1 MFPVSSAI
9 LESID
14 GYGAVLEDYS
24 RRLLPVMEWEATP
37 EGNVNVKS
45 NSADFYMFFD
55 ATLHA
60 EFLYECVRK
69 TIDEDLLREAGFLR
83 GYDRFRGV
91 VERLIDM
98 PERTLDLLFRFLNQN
113 GGRLSKRAR
122 EGEFLKL
129 TDVEVGMLEEAYAE
143 IFRAG

>member
-1 MFPVSSAI
+1 M
-9 LESID
+9 
-14 GYGAVLEDYS
+14 
-24 RRLLPVMEWEATP
+24 
-37 EGNVNVKS
+37 
-45 NSADFYMFFD
+45 
-55 ATLHA
+55 
-60 EFLYECVRK
+60 RK

-129 TDVEVGMLEEAYAE
+129 TDAEVGMLEEAYAE